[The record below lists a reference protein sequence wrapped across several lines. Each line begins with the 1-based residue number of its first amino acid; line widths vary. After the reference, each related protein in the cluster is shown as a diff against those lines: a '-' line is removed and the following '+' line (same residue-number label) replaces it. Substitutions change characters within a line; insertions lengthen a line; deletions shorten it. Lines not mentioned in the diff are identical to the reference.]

1 MSADLFD
8 NFSDID
14 NKEDEFCSQNN
25 DEFNGSFGP
34 IPLIHSDDSGE
45 VLVDE
50 IKTNEE
56 PQGKNEEKFN
66 FE

>member
-1 MSADLFD
+1 MSADFFD

-25 DEFNGSFGP
+25 EDFNGSFGP
-34 IPLIHSDDSGE
+34 IPVIQSDESDE
-45 VLVDE
+45 QIVDE

-56 PQGKNEEKFN
+56 H
-66 FE
+66 